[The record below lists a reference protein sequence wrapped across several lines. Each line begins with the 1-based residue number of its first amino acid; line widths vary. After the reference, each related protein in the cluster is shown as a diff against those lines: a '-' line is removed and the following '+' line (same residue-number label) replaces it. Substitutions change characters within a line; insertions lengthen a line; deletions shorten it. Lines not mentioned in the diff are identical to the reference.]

1 MNKYHPNINL
11 TVEVSPSNF
20 LDRKIYRDND
30 ELKCAAYHK
39 EMKLLFH
46 WTSAVKK
53 HYKKNFIIGDLHR
66 VKILSSNF
74 EQEVRIIR
82 KNYNEAVYSFRFINS
97 AIDSFIQEKE
107 DPTIPTN
114 LFEERKEVIFQIPFC
129 KRNENEISG
138 IIDKLEA
145 FTNYKVKFRYFW
157 KTKKVRPLFVLKDPV
172 VHKPNIIYKGT
183 CSCSE
188 FYRGEP
194 K

>member
-20 LDRKIYRDND
+20 LDRKVYRDND
-30 ELKCAAYHK
+30 ELKCAACHK

-46 WTSAVKK
+46 WTFAVKK
-53 HYKKNFIIGDLHR
+53 HYKKNVIIGDLYR

-97 AIDSFIQEKE
+97 AIDSFLQEKE

-114 LFEERKEVIFQIPFC
+114 LFEERKEVIFQILFC
-129 KRNENEISG
+129 KRN
-138 IIDKLEA
+138 
-145 FTNYKVKFRYFW
+145 
-157 KTKKVRPLFVLKDPV
+157 
-172 VHKPNIIYKGT
+172 
-183 CSCSE
+183 
-188 FYRGEP
+188 
-194 K
+194 